1 MDLPI
6 EYQFMKSFLTNLFI
20 LSSSMLLMPT
30 ILVQEHK
37 DKTITHMVYEV
48 LTWFGQSC
56 LRLRMKENNF
66 IIQQRILQRT
76 EPDTTIGFPKHPMFP
91 HSLYP
96 YPTTSSLAPP
106 STSRSSSHLYP
117 PRIVS
122 TSLSPSHDFFPS

>member
-96 YPTTSSLAPP
+96 YPTTSPFSPP
-106 STSRSSSHLYP
+106 GNFRSSSQIYP
-117 PRIVS
+117 TCIIS
-122 TSLSPSHDFFPS
+122 TGSFPSHEFFLS